1 MAEDSRDGRF
11 DLGARAR
18 SFVYAFAGVA
28 TMLRSQPNAW
38 IHALATVLV
47 VLVGF
52 WVGVTREDWLWLI
65 LAMSIVW
72 LAEALNTAVEFLADA
87 AVREIHPLVKHAK
100 DVAAAAVLIAAVGA
114 ASIGVLVL
122 GPRLLVTLGVW

>member
-1 MAEDSRDGRF
+1 MADDSRAGRF

-18 SFVYAFAGVA
+18 SFAYAFAGVA

-47 VLVGF
+47 VVVGF
-52 WVGVTREDWLWLI
+52 WVGVTRDDWLWLI

-87 AVREIHPLVKHAK
+87 VVREIHPLVKHAK